1 MELITCRQGLQKI
14 AKGSDKGVLIANGMA
29 GLPEARGIGMIWAG
43 DEQIAP
49 ALCGWSIG
57 SVEELQAVHVFEI
70 ECQAALCR
78 VDLKAMPVA
87 PANAEAAGF
96 ESPDAAVSKTR
107 QQHHRIIHLSIGN
120 EGVSGGVEFGDL
132 TV

>member
-14 AKGSDKGVLIANGMA
+14 AKGSDKGVLVANGVA
-29 GLPEARGIGMIWAG
+29 GLPKARGIGVIWAG

-49 ALCGWSIG
+49 TLCRWSIA
-57 SVEELQAVHVFEI
+57 SIEELQAVHIFEI

-78 VDLKAMPVA
+78 VNLKAMPVA

-96 ESPDAAVSKTR
+96 EGPNAAVSKTR
-107 QQHHRIIHLSIGN
+107 HKHHRIVHLTIGN
-120 EGVSGGVEFGDL
+120 EGVSGGVEFGD
-132 TV
+132 